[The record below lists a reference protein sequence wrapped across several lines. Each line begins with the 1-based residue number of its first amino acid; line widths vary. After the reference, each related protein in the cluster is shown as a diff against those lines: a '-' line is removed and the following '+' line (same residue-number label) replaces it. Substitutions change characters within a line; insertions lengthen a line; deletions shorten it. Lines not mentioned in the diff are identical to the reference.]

1 MTQGSRTLHEIPPS
15 LHAGR
20 INHSETSITSAGRV
34 GERAELV
41 FDGLQ
46 LRLLQMLLEY
56 ISRLPPLAYCLVHTH
71 THRFFYAK
79 VEGSIKRVNYTNRLY
94 I

>member
-34 GERAELV
+34 GERAEPV

-46 LRLLQMLLEY
+46 LRLLQILLDCTS
-56 ISRLPPLAYCLVHTH
+56 IDSLSLTHTQ

-79 VEGSIKRVNYTNRLY
+79 VEGSIKRVNYTNRLH